1 MQNILTELITNNNNN
16 GSNDIRI
23 SAKQACRFA
32 RIFRNGETSWFQTNF
47 WKDHLELVWEP
58 LFPKGFSFSQ

>member
-23 SAKQACRFA
+23 SAKQACCFA
-32 RIFRNGETSWFQTNF
+32 RIFRNGETFGSKPIVGKTI
-47 WKDHLELVWEP
+47 
-58 LFPKGFSFSQ
+58 